1 MNIEKTRIGLI
12 LFPKL
17 TQLDLTGPA
26 EVFGRMPGAE
36 VHLLWKTLDPVSS
49 DRGLSILPTTT
60 FEDCPPL
67 DVICVPG
74 SCTVLEVQS
83 PEVGCRDNPPAASTH
98 IISGLP
104 SFVPSEKRA
113 SL

>member
-60 FEDCPPL
+60 FEECPPL

-74 SCTVLEVQS
+74 GPGQVAQI
-83 PEVGCRDNPPAASTH
+83 G
-98 IISGLP
+98 
-104 SFVPSEKRA
+104 RA
-113 SL
+113 HV